1 MTTEAATEA
10 PENPTASLPAPRVV
24 RQPTPGGIVV
34 GIDGSAGSRAAVEV
48 ACDEAALHGLPL
60 AAVVAWT
67 PPEVWVT
74 PYPLVPS
81 AQDMQAAAVDLAEK
95 EIREVLAARA
105 ARGASTPTI
114 ELVAASG
121 PAPVVLE
128 RFSTAAA
135 LLVVGHRGR
144 GAVAS
149 RIIGS
154 VGLSTVVHAHC
165 SVLVVRAP
173 HESRGETDEHES
185 HAT

>member
-1 MTTEAATEA
+1 MTTQATAA
-10 PENPTASLPAPRVV
+10 PEVPTASLPAPQVV
-24 RQPTPGGIVV
+24 HQPTPGSIVV
-34 GIDGSAGSRAAVEV
+34 GIDGSPGSKAALEV
-48 ACDEAALHGLPL
+48 ACDEAALRDLSV

-81 AQDMQAAAVDLAEK
+81 AQDMQAAAIDLAGK
-95 EIREVLAARA
+95 EIREVLSARA

-121 PAPVVLE
+121 PAPAVLE
-128 RFSTAAA
+128 RVSAAAA

-149 RIIGS
+149 RLIGS

-173 HESRGETDEHES
+173 HEGRSETDEHES